1 MSVKKI
7 WLSLF
12 CGLMLILLCAA
23 SAWAFDVD
31 AAAAILIDAGSG
43 RIIYEL
49 NPHESLPPA
58 STTKVLTALLTL
70 EKVADIS
77 QTFTLPADFQNIGES
92 GIYLEPGET
101 HSFEDMLY
109 ALMLR
114 SANDAGQALAIG
126 VSGTEAAFVE
136 LMNSRTE
143 ELGLKDSHWANPH
156 GLDDEQHYTSAY
168 DLAMIARQALMI
180 PKFNELI
187 TAESWTMPWES
198 NDYDRTLYNHNQFL
212 DLYDGADGVKT
223 GYTSKSG
230 SCLVASATRNGLR
243 LIGVVLN
250 CNEHY
255 QEMCRMMDF
264 GFESYEALQVAKA
277 GDVVGSV
284 RVQNGKVKHL
294 DAVLATDATVIL
306 EKGTHPDIKPTYEY
320 SQSLEAPL
328 LDGEVIGRAL
338 YTDENGLA
346 TEVAICVS
354 GSAERYTFGLV
365 WQKVWRIFISAL
377 LGASALSE

>member
-365 WQKVWRIFISAL
+365 WQKVWRTFISAL